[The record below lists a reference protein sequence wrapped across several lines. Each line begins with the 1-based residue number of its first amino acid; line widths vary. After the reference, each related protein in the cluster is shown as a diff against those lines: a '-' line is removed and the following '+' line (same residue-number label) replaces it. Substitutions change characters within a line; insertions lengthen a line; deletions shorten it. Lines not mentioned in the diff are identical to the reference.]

1 MKVKEVIEILGVT
14 ADKLINQ
21 LDNVGIEDADLE
33 TEIPNE
39 VIKKLSKLYKT
50 DIKPMTIS
58 YKEKCATKA
67 NITNTPSVIK
77 NTIDSL
83 ILVYLLMIKPGTSK
97 PPVEPPIL

>member
-39 VIKKLSKLYKT
+39 VIKKFILENPLVISMKL
-50 DIKPMTIS
+50 DEV
-58 YKEKCATKA
+58 KEKVNFK
-67 NITNTPSVIK
+67 
-77 NTIDSL
+77 L
-83 ILVYLLMIKPGTSK
+83 REY
-97 PPVEPPIL
+97 